1 MKSCHWLK
9 INSYN
14 IFPHFFKDP
23 FPGKKKRKSF
33 GGNNEDDA
41 LIEGLFFFRWHL
53 LCCYDLELTTL
64 SLSNRGSFETW
75 KEW

>member
-33 GGNNEDDA
+33 GGSNEDDA
-41 LIEGLFFFRWHL
+41 LVEGLFFFSLASAL
-53 LCCYDLELTTL
+53 LLWRRINYLK
-64 SLSNRGSFETW
+64 FI
-75 KEW
+75 